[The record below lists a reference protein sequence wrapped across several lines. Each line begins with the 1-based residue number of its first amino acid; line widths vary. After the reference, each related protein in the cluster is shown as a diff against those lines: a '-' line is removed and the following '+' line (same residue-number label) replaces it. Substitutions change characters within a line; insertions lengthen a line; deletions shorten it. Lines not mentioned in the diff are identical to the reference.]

1 MPDPYNPWAAPVFP
15 QGAAF
20 GTGSP
25 QEDAQRQPNM
35 LDNLLSHIAGALG
48 RGFMAPGQALQS
60 TEPVTT
66 EQMIQPTMDVASMT
80 PYAKAYQALARA
92 HAVAAAAGGNKL

>member
-1 MPDPYNPWAAPVFP
+1 MPQPYNPWGTPIFP
-15 QGAAF
+15 DNAAF

-25 QEDAQRQPNM
+25 AEDAQRQPNM

-60 TEPVTT
+60 TEPITS
-66 EQMIQPTMDVASMT
+66 EQMIQPTMAVAGMT
-80 PYAKAYQALARA
+80 PYAKAYEALVRA
-92 HAVAAAAGGNKL
+92 HSVANAAGGNKL